1 MPSLKPSL
9 PAAALAAGLVWL
21 YMTVAGC
28 SARAPANIDDACAIF
43 RERHSWFDD
52 ARQAERRW
60 GVPIEV
66 QLAIIH
72 QESRFRSRVQPP
84 RRRLLGFIP
93 GPRPSSAYGYTQAV
107 ETTWNEYRRA
117 TGRRG
122 ADRDDFGDACDFIGW
137 YAARSS
143 RRLGIAKSDAYRLYL
158 AYHEGDGGY
167 RRGSYRRKPWLMR
180 VASKVER
187 RAERYRR
194 QLAGCRRR
202 LEHRWRLWW

>member
-1 MPSLKPSL
+1 MPRFPSRTTAAVL
-9 PAAALAAGLVWL
+9 IAGSIALCAAAL
-21 YMTVAGC
+21 GC
-28 SARAPANIDDACAIF
+28 SARAPANIDDACSIF
-43 RERHSWFDD
+43 GERHGWFDD
-52 ARQAERRW
+52 ARRAEKRW

-72 QESRFRSRVQPP
+72 QESRFRARAQQP
-84 RRRLLGFIP
+84 RRRLLGLIP
-93 GPRPSSAYGYTQAV
+93 WRRRSSAYGYTQAV
-107 ETTWNEYRRA
+107 ETTWDEYRRA
-117 TGRRG
+117 TGHRG

-143 RRLGIAKSDAYRLYL
+143 RRLGIAKNDAYRLYL

-167 RRGSYRRKPWLMR
+167 RRGTYRSKPWLLR

-187 RAERYRR
+187 RAARYRR
-194 QLAGCRRR
+194 QLAGCRGR

>member
-1 MPSLKPSL
+1 MP
-9 PAAALAAGLVWL
+9 AFALVTGLVWL
-21 YMTVAGC
+21 GMVIGGC

-43 RERHSWFDD
+43 QDRRGWFDD
-52 ARQAERRW
+52 ARRAERRW

-84 RRRLLGFIP
+84 RRRFLGFIP

-143 RRLGIAKSDAYRLYL
+143 RRLGIAKSDAYRIYL

-180 VASKVER
+180 VASKVQR

-194 QLAGCRRR
+194 QLAGCRKR